1 MSELD
6 FILDS
11 IHEDILIADAKGVI
25 LRVSKSFESMYGVKR
40 EDVIGKTIYQ
50 MEETGLF
57 KPSITAMVLKSGEKV
72 TMRQKNNIG
81 RDIVVTAV
89 PIKDDNG
96 EITKVISFSRDI
108 TEFIALQ
115 EQYHQLETKME
126 KYTAEINDLRERSRS
141 RTNVIAES
149 DSMKMV
155 VDLALKAAKYD
166 TNVLIAGESGVGKT
180 MLARFIHANSS
191 RVDESFV
198 EINCGAIPENL
209 IESELFG
216 YEAGSFT
223 GASRRGKM
231 GLIEIANGGTLFLDE
246 VSELSPNLQVKILKV
261 IQDKNFIKVGGT
273 KETQVDFRLITASNK
288 DLQGQVD
295 KQLFREDLF
304 YRINVINI
312 NIPPLRERTEDI
324 IELTRF
330 KMNFF
335 NEKYGVNKTLSPKTY
350 QHFLSYGWPGNI
362 RELENMI
369 ERLIITTEPQ
379 EIGVELLPAHIV
391 NSGEKETTSEGGTLF
406 DALKLCEKQQ
416 IEKAYAKHKTTI
428 GVAQELGISQPTASR
443 KIKEHIF

>member
-11 IHEDILIADAKGVI
+11 IHEDILIADAEGVI
-25 LRVSKSFESMYGVKR
+25 LRVSKSFETMYGVKR
-40 EDVIGKTIYQ
+40 EEVIGKTVYQ
-50 MEETGLF
+50 MEEAGIF
-57 KPSITAMVLKSGEKV
+57 KPSIIAVVLKSGEKV
-72 TMRQKNNIG
+72 TMRQRNNID

-89 PIKDDNG
+89 PIKDENG
-96 EITKVISFSRDI
+96 EIIKVISFSRDI
-108 TEFIALQ
+108 TEFLALQ

-126 KYTAEINDLRERSRS
+126 KCAAEIKELRERGRS
-141 RTNVIAES
+141 KLNVIAES
-149 DSMKMV
+149 ASMKIV

-180 MLARFIHANSS
+180 LLARFIHANSS

-198 EINCGAIPENL
+198 EINCGGIPENL

-223 GASRRGKM
+223 GASRKGKM
-231 GLIEIANGGTLFLDE
+231 GLIEIANGGTIFLDE

-261 IQDKNFIKVGGT
+261 IQDKTFIKVGGT
-273 KETQVDFRLITASNK
+273 KETKIDFRLITASNK
-288 DLQGQVD
+288 DLQDQVD
-295 KQLFREDLF
+295 KELFREDLY

-324 IELTRF
+324 IELTRY

-335 NEKYGVNKTLSPKTY
+335 NEKYSVAKILSPKAY

-369 ERLIITTEPQ
+369 ERLIITSEPQ
-379 EIGVELLPAHIV
+379 EIGVELLPA
-391 NSGEKETTSEGGTLF
+391 NLLDSEEKESMREGASLL

-428 GVAQELGISQPTASR
+428 GVAKELGISQPTASR
-443 KIKEHIF
+443 KIKEHIV